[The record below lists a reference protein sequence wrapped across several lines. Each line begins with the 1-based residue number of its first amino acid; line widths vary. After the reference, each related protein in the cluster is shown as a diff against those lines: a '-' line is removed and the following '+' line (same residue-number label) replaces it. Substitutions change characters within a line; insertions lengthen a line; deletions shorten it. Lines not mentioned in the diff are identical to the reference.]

1 MEYDAPFDPD
11 EHGAEPIQAEPIPEF
26 DDSSP
31 DEYSTGYENSPV
43 HGDDHPKDREG
54 MSPLT
59 MGLLIVVVLALAAGA
74 WWWMSRNGADPAD
87 GESVATQ
94 QDEGARPGGE
104 ANQPEPTEPAEPEIE
119 LPRLSASDAFVRETA
134 ARLSEHPALVRWL
147 ANDDLV
153 RRYVATVENVANG
166 ASPSSHLEFMEPN
179 GPFEA
184 RRTNGELKQTPA
196 SYERYDLAV
205 DVFTSLDIGTAV
217 QLFHTMEPLLDE
229 AYREIAPPGASFRDA
244 LSQAIDRLL
253 EVEVPE
259 QSPELEEAVLSYRY
273 ADPDLEELTPAEKH
287 LLRLGPERAARV
299 QTKLQF
305 LQAGLDLDSQSSQQ

>member
-11 EHGAEPIQAEPIPEF
+11 EHGAEPVPQF
-26 DDSSP
+26 DDAAP
-31 DEYSTGYENSPV
+31 DEYSTGYETGPDLG
-43 HGDDHPKDREG
+43 GDPPNDREG
-54 MSPLT
+54 MSPATL
-59 MGLLIVVVLALAAGA
+59 VVIFLGVLMLAVAAYWWLSRGPGASGDEDGATAQAEAGTQGQA
-74 WWWMSRNGADPAD
+74 GQEPA
-87 GESVATQ
+87 
-94 QDEGARPGGE
+94 
-104 ANQPEPTEPAEPEIE
+104 EPAEPAEPEIE
-119 LPRLSASDAFVRETA
+119 LPPLSASDAFVRDTA

-147 ANDDLV
+147 ANEDLV

-166 ASPSSHLEFMEPN
+166 ASPRSHLQFMAPN
-179 GPFEA
+179 EPFEA
-184 RRTNGELKQTPA
+184 QRTHGELKPTA
-196 SYERYDLAV
+196 DSYERYDLMV

-253 EVEVPE
+253 EVDVPE
-259 QSPELEEAVLSYRY
+259 QSPKLEEAVLSYRY
-273 ADPDLEELTPAEKH
+273 ADPDLEELSPAEKH

-305 LQAGLDLDSQSSQQ
+305 LQAGLDLDSGTSQ